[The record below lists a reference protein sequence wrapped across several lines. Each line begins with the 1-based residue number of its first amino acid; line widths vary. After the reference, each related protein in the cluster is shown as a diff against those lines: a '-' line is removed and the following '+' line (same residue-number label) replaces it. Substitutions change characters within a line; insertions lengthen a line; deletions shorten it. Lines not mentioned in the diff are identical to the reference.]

1 MKTSTTT
8 HERATSMSAGLEGV
22 GTPANRLTWAADAA
36 TVAGEHRPSPAR
48 SLRTATLAFASAVVL
63 VGCSG
68 AGSGTGTPTAP
79 AGDRSVA
86 AAQSS
91 SAAPA
96 SPASP
101 ADGNYTMSIS
111 WPKEKLTSTVAR
123 CVVGRAGAAPLTVY
137 ELTLANGTV
146 HLRVR
151 VGGPRAPLEDALTGT
166 YRVEKDRIIVGG
178 TAGDLFSATFRA
190 TNRDLT
196 LSDMKGGD
204 CEARAIGTTKPWA
217 RR

>member
-22 GTPANRLTWAADAA
+22 GIPANRLTCAADAA
-36 TVAGEHRPSPAR
+36 TVAGGYRPSPAR

-91 SAAPA
+91 SAA
-96 SPASP
+96 PASP

-151 VGGPRAPLEDALTGT
+151 VGGPRAPLEEALTGT
-166 YRVEKDRIIVGG
+166 YRVQKDRIIVGG

-190 TNRDLT
+190 TSRDLT

-204 CEARAIGTTKPWA
+204 CEGRAIGTTKPWV